1 MTVFV
6 TDTWEFNTLLFLPW
20 NVPHKKEVDH
30 YCLVKLPFSSQGWII
45 KCVHK
50 YIIYIRIISTIYM
63 EINKISMTFKQWLT
77 FSSLCI
83 LQGTPKPKL
92 PMVLRPTKSAQ
103 TSVSLC
109 LPHFLV
115 CICSLF
121 LNFIKSKICLWVFLF
136 LIWLVF
142 DLIFKKKIEELI
154 FLQDTLYLIHKNIQ
168 EDFSAQVEFY
178 TYILLVMM

>member
-1 MTVFV
+1 
-6 TDTWEFNTLLFLPW
+6 
-20 NVPHKKEVDH
+20 
-30 YCLVKLPFSSQGWII
+30 
-45 KCVHK
+45 
-50 YIIYIRIISTIYM
+50 
-63 EINKISMTFKQWLT
+63 MTFKQWLT
-77 FSSLCI
+77 FSFLCI

-142 DLIFKKKIEELI
+142 GLIFFKRKIGELI
-154 FLQDTLYLIHKNIQ
+154 FFQDTLYLIHKNIQ
-168 EDFSAQVEFY
+168 EDFSAHIYLAGNDVIDVLSIQLGNFLIVSLFN
-178 TYILLVMM
+178 LKGNLCR